1 MKAGLQRFSRWL
13 GQWVADVLL
22 GMLLLSG
29 PSFAALPPVSVE
41 HWRVSQV
48 QVNEWRSDRL
58 LYQIDDPRLVGRVI
72 DFLPKRIDSDLPDA
86 TACAEPTQQRSRLR
100 LNALLEQSMQPIRPE
115 LDMAQSFGL
124 SVSGQTDVDVRW
136 LACRPGTWGPAP
148 LRTPV
153 QGSAGDL
160 QGNWL
165 ALLPDGSALLR
176 WYGDTLLVLKP
187 SLPGE
192 KIPPSFSCAKA
203 RWPAERAIC
212 GNARLASYDRS
223 LTQAWRVATQACDQ
237 EAQCLSELKRS
248 QRQWVLRRNQCQRD
262 LVCLRQAM
270 QERLNALMTF
280 PE

>member
-1 MKAGLQRFSRWL
+1 MKAGLQCFSRRPGL
-13 GQWVADVLL
+13 WVADVLI
-22 GMLLLSG
+22 GMLLHGVST
-29 PSFAALPPVSVE
+29 AAQLPVSIE

-72 DFLPKRIDSDLPDA
+72 DFLPERIDSDLPDA
-86 TACAEPTQQRSRLR
+86 TVCAEPTHQRSRVR
-100 LNALLEQSMQPIRPE
+100 LNALLEQSMQAVHPGR
-115 LDMAQSFGL
+115 DVAQSFGL
-124 SVSGQTDVDVRW
+124 SVSGQTEVDVRW

-148 LRTPV
+148 LKMPAQAST
-153 QGSAGDL
+153 GHL
-160 QGNWL
+160 QSNWL

-176 WYGDTLLVLKP
+176 WYGDTLLVLQP

-192 KIPPSFSCAKA
+192 KVQPSFACAKA
-203 RWPAERAIC
+203 RRPAERAIC

-223 LTQAWRVATQACDQ
+223 VTQAWRVAIQACDH
-237 EAQCLSELKRS
+237 ESQCLSELKRS

-270 QERLNALMTF
+270 QERLNALMTP